1 MGTHHLIRPWESA
14 LFRRCRRAWDLGAR
28 ERQDYEPVAPTRVFD
43 FDEAVR
49 DALEVYYFPGMWD
62 WNRDIV
68 RPLAIKAFDRSMR
81 RHREDYERHRE
92 LSDEQ
97 QRDWED
103 QLERGSDMLACY
115 FDWAL
120 EVDRFTPIQVAA
132 QFDIVVPDPDNPDD
146 GLTTPD
152 GRGIWYR
159 VRVDMVV
166 MDEHELYWL
175 VEHTIADSGAWRE
188 LDALLLD
195 EQSLTRSW
203 AWQLGFLGEIEGT
216 IHTELSTAA
225 PEHPQTTEVQAMGG
239 PNGFVVQHTSESFR
253 RTEVPRGTVE
263 LERRGLEVALETRDM
278 TDPALRL
285 YPNPSWEH
293 CSSCPYRA
301 PCVAMTQGVDEGPI
315 LEASFRKRP
324 ASDFEPGRLG
334 SVWGFVPDVYR
345 VAEHRSPG
353 G

>member
-1 MGTHHLIRPWESA
+1 
-14 LFRRCRRAWDLGAR
+14 
-28 ERQDYEPVAPTRVFD
+28 
-43 FDEAVR
+43 
-49 DALEVYYFPGMWD
+49 
-62 WNRDIV
+62 
-68 RPLAIKAFDRSMR
+68 
-81 RHREDYERHRE
+81 
-92 LSDEQ
+92 
-97 QRDWED
+97 
-103 QLERGSDMLACY
+103 
-115 FDWAL
+115 
-120 EVDRFTPIQVAA
+120 
-132 QFDIVVPDPDNPDD
+132 
-146 GLTTPD
+146 
-152 GRGIWYR
+152 
-159 VRVDMVV
+159 
-166 MDEHELYWL
+166 
-175 VEHTIADSGAWRE
+175 
-188 LDALLLD
+188 
-195 EQSLTRSW
+195 
-203 AWQLGFLGEIEGT
+203 
-216 IHTELSTAA
+216 
-225 PEHPQTTEVQAMGG
+225 MGG